1 METGLKLTAGDVI
14 KVHYSTFTH
23 YGIVSDR
30 IGFDGMPMII
40 DHSSAA
46 KTVAERPWTEAT
58 QGKRVSRSDLVS
70 NRTPRQT
77 LTTAKQLVGKLEYS
91 LTGLNCEA
99 FVKHAL
105 GLPPTSKQVA
115 ASLVTVPSAAYLA
128 HKASEGNL
136 IVTGMACLLALAITN
151 HTVAK

>member
-14 KVHYSTFTH
+14 RVHYPTFTH

-30 IGFDGMPMII
+30 IGLDGMPMVI
-40 DHSSAA
+40 DHSSATR
-46 KTVAERPWTEAT
+46 TVAERTWKEAT
-58 QGKRVSRSDLVS
+58 QGKRVSRSGLVS

-77 LTTAKQLVGKLEYS
+77 LTAARQLIGKLEYS

-99 FVKHAL
+99 FVKHVL
-105 GLPPTSKQVA
+105 GLPPSSRQVA

-136 IVTGMACLLALAITN
+136 IVTGMVCILAFAITN
-151 HTVAK
+151 HTFAK